1 MDMMNLENS
10 RQSSDSPR
18 KKPRKLALNSV
29 ENVKRS
35 LSRLIRDVDNEQ
47 SPDWNKYR
55 VMATLLNTLISA
67 YRLDI
72 ERRIEKIEDYI
83 VDDKSQKS

>member
-1 MDMMNLENS
+1 MMNLENS

>member
-1 MDMMNLENS
+1 MMNLENS

-35 LSRLIRDVDNEQ
+35 LSRLIRDVDNEA

-72 ERRIEKIEDYI
+72 ERRIEKIEEYI